1 MKNVSRAKNAVF
13 APWSKSEQFQKCSHC
28 LNTYFTM
35 SSSRNI
41 SYVAREIFPACL
53 LAGIGMVVAGCYVD
67 MLQSSGTL
75 TSKGESIFEIIP
87 PILGLKGNLEVAL
100 SSRLATMVHFRR
112 KFSELSFWLFATT
125 LAFIL
130 VFAVFASMIIP
141 LMIITVHKLSSVSYF
156 SVDLVHLICI
166 SSLTCICA
174 TCFISAIVY
183 AIVYTCVF
191 CGANPDNLAPPAAA
205 ALGDLVTVWIM
216 SHVNYYFIT
225 RPTLTIAVSIC
236 MISVVLMLSIFY
248 LLYHS
253 NISIPTDLRNLII
266 TPSTFKETAVPLT
279 LAIIMSS
286 ICGNISTRFLKAWPI
301 VARLQVPINGVG
313 GIFASMLISRM
324 TTRLH
329 SITCSKN
336 FPSKQSFFSPSTTP
350 VVTVEKA
357 IPDITKFLPIDNL
370 YVPTQTFETTR
381 SCKKLREIRVDVSQV
396 SKLIRFLCV
405 PLHFILIV
413 ISVTVSHYLKQD
425 NSSMT
430 ATSLLTFDLLI
441 PYLSAGFMQICILLI
456 FAKWIVI
463 KLWKRLHL
471 IKQLDSL
478 GNSVSLASLD
488 FSAIAVTTG
497 LGDLIGTILF
507 ILFLSITKWI
517 INS

>member
-1 MKNVSRAKNAVF
+1 MFRVQNATLT
-13 APWSKSEQFQKCSHC
+13 PWSKSEQSQKCSHC

-35 SSSRNI
+35 SSSRHI

-53 LAGIGMVVAGCYVD
+53 LAGVGMVVAGCYVD
-67 MLQSSGTL
+67 MLQSSGNL
-75 TSKGESIFEIIP
+75 TSKGENMFEIIP

-100 SSRLATMVHFRR
+100 SSRLSTMVHFRK
-112 KFSELSFWLFATT
+112 KFSELSSWLFATT

-130 VFAVFASMIIP
+130 VLAVFASTIIP
-141 LMIITVHKLSSVSYF
+141 LMIITLHKSSSVSYF
-156 SVDLVHLICI
+156 SIDLVHLICI

-191 CGANPDNLAPPAAA
+191 CGANPDNVAPPAAA

-216 SHVNYYFIT
+216 SHVNYYFIM
-225 RPTLTIAVSIC
+225 RPTLTFAVSIC
-236 MISVVLMLSIFY
+236 MISVVLMSSIFY

-253 NISIPTDLRNLII
+253 NISVSGDLRNLTI

-279 LAIIMSS
+279 LALTMSS
-286 ICGNISTRFLKAWPI
+286 ICGNISARFLKDWPI

-336 FPSKQSFFSPSTTP
+336 FPLKESFFSPSTTP
-350 VVTVEKA
+350 VVTVENASSDNSIK
-357 IPDITKFLPIDNL
+357 KCVPIDNL
-370 YVPTQTFETTR
+370 NVPTQSFETTR
-381 SCKKLREIRVDVSQV
+381 SCRKLREIRVDVSQV
-396 SKLIRFLCV
+396 SRLIRFLCV

-413 ISVTVSHYLKQD
+413 ISVTLSHYFKQD
-425 NSSMT
+425 NSSVIT
-430 ATSLLTFDLLI
+430 PPLLTFDLLI

-463 KLWKRLHL
+463 KLWKRLHSA
-471 IKQLDSL
+471 KQLDSR
-478 GNSVSLASLD
+478 GNYVSLASLD

-497 LGDLIGTILF
+497 LGDLIGTTLF